1 MPTWR
6 PRNRASASSSR
17 ALKGFPLT
25 TPSPLS
31 GRSSPAITISSV
43 DFPDP
48 DGPISPI
55 ASPGATLRSISL
67 RIWTRAAP
75 VPSDRLTLEMEM
87 VSGCKL
93 DEARSAN
100 DEDSVRLSMPR
111 SYGISFAAV
120 ERPARMIVHMLVLA
134 LIGGGLWMA
143 KPAFA
148 EAGKPIKMVVL
159 GDSLSAGLGL
169 STSAAFPARLQKT
182 LGDKG
187 IKVDMLN
194 AGGRGHPSAAGRD

>member
-6 PRNRASASSSR
+6 PRNRASASSSS
-17 ALKGFPLT
+17 ALKGVPLT
-25 TPSPLS
+25 TTSPLS

-43 DFPDP
+43 DFPEP

-75 VPSDRLTLEMEM
+75 EPSDRLTLEMEM

-93 DEARSAN
+93 DASAN
-100 DEDSVRLSMPR
+100 DEDSVRLSMR
-111 SYGISFAAV
+111 GSYGIFIAAV
-120 ERPARMIVHMLVLA
+120 EGRLRRFLCLLA
-134 LIGGGLWMA
+134 LALSVTTPALPVSAQTQGA
-143 KPAFA
+143 KPV
-148 EAGKPIKMVVL
+148 KMVVL

-169 STSAAFPARLQKT
+169 VESAAFPARLQKA
-182 LGDKG
+182 LK
-187 IKVDMLN
+187 
-194 AGGRGHPSAAGRD
+194 